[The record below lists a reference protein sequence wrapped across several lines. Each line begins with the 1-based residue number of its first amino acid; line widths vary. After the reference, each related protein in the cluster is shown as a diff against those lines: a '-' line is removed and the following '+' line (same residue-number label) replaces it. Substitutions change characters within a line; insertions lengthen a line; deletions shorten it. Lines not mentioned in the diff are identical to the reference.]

1 MIYILVSSQ
10 NKNLELANLFH
21 QYLIDGGTKSEII
34 DLVSLDLPLY
44 TSRDEKEKPPQVV
57 FELVDKLVKANALIF
72 LAPEYNGS
80 LPPVLNNSI
89 AWISRVGPD
98 WRSSFNGKPALIGTH
113 SGGGGSQVLM
123 AMRLQLSYLGV
134 NVMGRQILTH
144 KGKDLNHESM
154 VAVLDQLKVMVEAS
168 RR

>member
-1 MIYILVSSQ
+1 MILILVSSQ
-10 NKNLELANLFH
+10 KKNMELANLFKE
-21 QYLIDGGTKSEII
+21 YLDNGATLCEII
-34 DLVSLDLPLY
+34 DLVALDLPLY
-44 TSRDEKEKPPQVV
+44 TSKVENDRPPEVV
-57 FELVDKLVKANALIF
+57 FDLEKKLKNADALVFV
-72 LAPEYNGS
+72 APEYNGS

-89 AWISRVGPD
+89 SWISRTGTD
-98 WRSSFNGKPALIGTH
+98 WRSSFNGKPALIATH

-154 VAVLDQLKVMVEAS
+154 VSVLEELKIFS
-168 RR
+168 R

>member
-1 MIYILVSSQ
+1 MILILVSSQ
-10 NKNLELANLFH
+10 KKNMELALLFK
-21 QYLIDGGTKSEII
+21 QYLQSVGSDS
-34 DLVSLDLPLY
+34 DLVDLVALDLPLY
-44 TSRDEKEKPPQVV
+44 SSRVENDNPPKIVIELAKKMEKAK
-57 FELVDKLVKANALIF
+57 ALIF
-72 LAPEYNGS
+72 VAPEYNGS

-89 AWISRVGPD
+89 SWISRVGVD
-98 WRSSFNGKPALIGTH
+98 WRESFNGKPALIATH

-154 VAVLDQLKVMVEAS
+154 EAVLDQLKNMVEAS
-168 RR
+168 KP

>member
-1 MIYILVSSQ
+1 MILILVSSQ
-10 NKNLELANLFH
+10 KKNMELANLFKA
-21 QYLIDGGTKSEII
+21 YLENSATPCEVI
-34 DLVSLDLPLY
+34 DLVALELPLY
-44 TSRDEKEKPPQVV
+44 TSKVENERPPEVV
-57 FELVDKLVKANALIF
+57 FDLEKKLKKADALVFV
-72 LAPEYNGS
+72 APEYNGS

-89 AWISRVGPD
+89 AWISRAGSD
-98 WRSSFNGKPALIGTH
+98 WRSAFNGKPALIATH

-154 VAVLDQLKVMVEAS
+154 VSCLEQLKNFAK
-168 RR
+168 